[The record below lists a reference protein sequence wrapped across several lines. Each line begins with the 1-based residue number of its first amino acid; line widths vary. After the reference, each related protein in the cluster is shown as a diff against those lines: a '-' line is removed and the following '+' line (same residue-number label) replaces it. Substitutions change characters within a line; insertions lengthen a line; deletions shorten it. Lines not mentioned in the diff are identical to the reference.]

1 MNTRVNVNMA
11 RLAFVEFS
19 EKMDNLLEDEN
30 LQLTSAEE
38 RSMIFALAELQETLL
53 YLQEKMEEADG
64 QECLHD

>member
-53 YLQEKMEEADG
+53 YLQEKM
-64 QECLHD
+64 

>member
-53 YLQEKMEEADG
+53 
-64 QECLHD
+64 